1 MKWEVLKLLSLK
13 YALTLHFAFEL
24 VVVWKS
30 LCSLV
35 RWASGKANS
44 PNYIKD
50 TWILAITLVFNDFSV
65 WVYDKLWYTLKIYL
79 KENE

>member
-1 MKWEVLKLLSLK
+1 MKWEVLKLLGLK

-35 RWASGKANS
+35 RWESGKANS
-44 PNYIKD
+44 Q
-50 TWILAITLVFNDFSV
+50 NDN
-65 WVYDKLWYTLKIYL
+65 TLKIYL